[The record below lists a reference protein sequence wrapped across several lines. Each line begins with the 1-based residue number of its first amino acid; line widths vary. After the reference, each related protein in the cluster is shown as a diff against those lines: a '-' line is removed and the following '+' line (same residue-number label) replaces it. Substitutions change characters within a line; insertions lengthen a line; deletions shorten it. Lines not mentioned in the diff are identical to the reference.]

1 MKGLN
6 YSNFLCCMLGENIL
20 LVHCTD
26 TIARSSFLL
35 YRSSSQETNMRY
47 KETCIIHF
55 LEWIA
60 QWNYR

>member
-1 MKGLN
+1 
-6 YSNFLCCMLGENIL
+6 MLGENIL